1 MLHVC
6 HIISGDLWA
15 GAEVMAYTLL
25 KSLKNSPKVN
35 LQIILLNDGRLAE
48 KLRKIGLNPRVFDEN
63 RFSSFWILRC
73 IRKVFSNQPVQ
84 IIHSHRFKENI
95 LSALATAFIRNI
107 KLVATQHGM
116 PEFNAGGENFR
127 HRFLIRMNFFLLRR
141 HFDRL
146 VAVSEDIQ
154 KQLVDGLKMNPCR
167 VCVIRNGI
175 DLPNL
180 SVNLSHQG
188 PWRVG
193 SAGRLFPV
201 KDFPLF
207 LEVAKMVSDRR
218 NDVEFLIA
226 GDGPEKDRLHQ
237 LIRQYR
243 LEKKV
248 TLLGHLTDMASFY
261 RRIDIYLSTSVHEG
275 IPMSVL
281 EAMAQGIPV
290 IAPRTGGFDEIV
302 ADQRDGILIGGRRP
316 GFFCDALLRV
326 IADQRLFA
334 NLSGMA
340 REKVVREFSA
350 QVMAERYYTLYD
362 GLLSTQ
368 AFN

>member
-1 MLHVC
+1 MR
-6 HIISGDLWA
+6 
-15 GAEVMAYTLL
+15 
-25 KSLKNSPKVN
+25 KFF
-35 LQIILLNDGRLAE
+35 
-48 KLRKIGLNPRVFDEN
+48 LR
-63 RFSSFWILRC
+63 
-73 IRKVFSNQPVQ
+73 QPVHV
-84 IIHSHRFKENI
+84 IHSHRFKENI
-95 LSALATAFIRNI
+95 LSAFATALIRDVR
-107 KLVATQHGM
+107 LVATQHGM
-116 PEFNAGGENFR
+116 PEFNTGGGSFR
-127 HRFLIRMNFFLLRR
+127 HRFLMRMNFFLLRH

-154 KQLVDGLKMNPCR
+154 KQFVDNLGLNPHR

-175 DLPNL
+175 DLPDL
-180 SVNLSHQG
+180 STNLSHQG

-218 NDVEFLIA
+218 DDVDFLIA
-226 GDGPEKDRLHQ
+226 GDGPEKVRLHQ
-237 LIRQYR
+237 LIRKYR

-248 TLLGHLTDMASFY
+248 TLLGHVTDMESFY
-261 RRIDIYLSTSVHEG
+261 RRIDLYLSTSVHEG

-290 IAPRTGGFDEIV
+290 IVPRTGGFEEIV
-302 ADQRDGILIGGRRP
+302 TDQRDGILVCDRRP
-316 GFFCDALLRV
+316 GFFCDALSSV

-334 NLSGMA
+334 NLSRGA

-350 QVMAERYYTLYD
+350 QIMAERY
-362 GLLSTQ
+362 Q
-368 AFN
+368 AFYADLISLS